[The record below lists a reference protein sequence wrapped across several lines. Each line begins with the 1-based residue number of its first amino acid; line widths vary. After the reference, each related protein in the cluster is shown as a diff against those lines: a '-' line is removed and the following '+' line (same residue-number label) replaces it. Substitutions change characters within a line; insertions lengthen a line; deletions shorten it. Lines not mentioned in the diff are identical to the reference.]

1 MSVLNYSFRIITSKT
16 VHSNA
21 FIMLEIT
28 QLLHTTIKHRVYFRV
43 NLKNIIN

>member
-16 VHSNA
+16 VYSNA
-21 FIMLEIT
+21 FSVLEIM
-28 QLLHTTIKHRVYFRV
+28 QLLHTTIEHRVYFRV